1 MALPDAIVAVVTR
14 ANAVLM
20 IRRGATV
27 PDPGVWA
34 PISGKI
40 EPRESQ
46 ERAVVREVEEEVGL
60 RVRPLRKVWEHESQR
75 GDYLLHW
82 WLAAYVDGELVLSPR
97 EVAEARW
104 VTASEVVRI
113 EPLFTVDRAFF
124 ERVFPSLPQ
133 EDRR

>member
-1 MALPDAIVAVVTR
+1 MALPDAIVAVITR
-14 ANAVLM
+14 GDEVLL

-46 ERAVVREVEEEVGL
+46 EDAVGREVEEEVG
-60 RVRPLRKVWEHESQR
+60 
-75 GDYLLHW
+75 Y
-82 WLAAYVDGELVLSPR
+82 GELTLSPR

-104 VTASEVVRI
+104 VAASEIARI
-113 EPLFTVDRAFF
+113 EPAFTVDREFF
-124 ERVFPSLPQ
+124 ERVFPGLRE
-133 EDRR
+133 EDHR